1 MKQLIIAEK
10 PSLGKNIAGA
20 IGISSF
26 QKEDGY
32 LENNEYIVTWVF
44 GHLLSLKDI
53 EEYLPKDVQEEKKG
67 WTLENLPYKPQRFE
81 FTLKKDPKSHKVD
94 SGVRKQFMTI
104 KSLCFRPDVDCI
116 INAGDSDREGEII
129 IRLILS
135 AAGNRKKVMRLW
147 LPEQTTDTI
156 RHSLKNLIDDKD
168 YDNLANEGY
177 ARMFTD
183 WLYGVNLTR
192 LASIKSGK
200 LLRVGRVIV
209 PTVKAIYDRDM
220 EIRNFKSEKYWG
232 IVSKA
237 DNKGVILE
245 LQSKVKFLYEQA
257 TEASKLCQVYN
268 AAGAKVTDK
277 KVEEKVIHPK
287 KLFSLSTL
295 QAVLGK
301 KYKMSPAQSLT
312 IIQWLYEAGYVTYPR
327 TNSEYLAVAEQ
338 EKINKIIS
346 SLQAKGFSVQPKDN
360 RKTIYDD
367 SKIESHSALT
377 PTYKLANE
385 GDLTEDQW
393 NVYSTILDRFL
404 AVFCSIPCRVNRT
417 TMVIAVGDKETFKLS
432 GDIILDKGWMMY
444 EESDKKDKI
453 LPDLNIGDTVNILF
467 KPVEKETQPPKH
479 YTVESLGNYMKNPFK
494 KTKDSTETDEQ
505 GTDENDNEDYKAMFE
520 GVELGTEATRTGIIE
535 NAIRSGYISLK
546 NNTYTILPV
555 GEYYIETLQKLGLCL
570 AKEKTA
576 EMGKSLKR
584 VYKNEITVQQNSDYT
599 FNEIKGLFNNAAG
612 VQVEKLESLNVNSK
626 EIGKCPK
633 CGSLVVETPKAYSCS
648 NKECKFAIW
657 KNDKY
662 ITTSLGKNVT
672 ATLVKNLLNS
682 NKATLKGC
690 TSRKTGK
697 KFDCILHVDFSEQYP
712 KYNITFNY
720 SKK

>member
-20 IGISSF
+20 IGLSSF
-26 QKEDGY
+26 KKEDGY
-32 LENNEYIVTWVF
+32 LENNEYIVTWGF

-53 EEYLPKDVQEEKKG
+53 EEYLPKDIREEKKG
-67 WTLENLPYKPQRFE
+67 WSLEGLPFKPQRFE
-81 FTLKKDPKSHKVD
+81 FTLKKDPKSHSVD
-94 SGVRKQFMTI
+94 AGVRKQFTI
-104 KSLCFRPDVDCI
+104 IKTLCSRSDVDCI
-116 INAGDSDREGEII
+116 INAGDADREGEII
-129 IRLILS
+129 VRLILS

-147 LPEQTTDTI
+147 LPEQTTETI
-156 RHSLKNLIDDKD
+156 RHSLKNLIDDRE
-168 YDNLANEGY
+168 YDSLANEGY
-177 ARMFTD
+177 ARTFTD

-220 EIRNFKSEKYWG
+220 EIRNFKSEKYWA

-237 DNKGVILE
+237 DNKGVLLE
-245 LQSKVKFLYEQA
+245 LQSKVKFPHSQTA
-257 TEASKLCQVYN
+257 EASKLCQAYN
-268 AAGAKVTDK
+268 STEAYVTDK
-277 KVEEKVIHPK
+277 QVEEKTISSK

-295 QAVLGK
+295 QAVLGR

-327 TNSEYLAVAEQ
+327 TNSEYLATAEQ
-338 EKINKIIS
+338 GKINKIIS
-346 SLQAKGFSVQPKDN
+346 TLQSKGFSVEPKDG
-360 RKTIYDD
+360 RKSIYDD

-377 PTYKLANE
+377 PTYKLANQ
-385 GDLTEDQW
+385 GDLSEDQW
-393 NVYSTILDRFL
+393 KVYSTILDRFL
-404 AVFCSIPCRVNRT
+404 AVFCSIPCKVNRT
-417 TMVIAVGDKETFKLS
+417 TMVIAVGDKENFKLT
-432 GDIILDKGWMMY
+432 GDIIIQKGWMMY

-453 LPDLNIGDTVNILF
+453 LPDLNIGEKVNILF
-467 KPVEKETQPPKH
+467 KPLEKETQPPKH
-479 YTVESLGNYMKNPFK
+479 YTVETLGNYMKNPFRK
-494 KTKDSTETDEQ
+494 KKDASDLTERNPEDN
-505 GTDENDNEDYKAMFE
+505 ENDSEEYKAMFE
-520 GVELGTEATRTGIIE
+520 GIELGTEATRTGIIE

-555 GEYYIETLQKLGLCL
+555 GEYYIDTLQKLGLCL
-570 AKEKTA
+570 TKEKTA

-599 FNEIKGLFNNAAG
+599 FNEIKSLFNNAAD
-612 VQVEKLESLNVNSK
+612 VQVEKLESSNANSK

-672 ATLVKNLLNS
+672 ATLVKSLLS
-682 NKATLKGC
+682 KNKASLKGC

-697 KFDCILHVDFSEQYP
+697 KFDCTLHVDFSEQYP
-712 KYNITFNY
+712 KYNISF
-720 SKK
+720 